1 MPSQLRD
8 VPGAATNVMAIN
20 ENRQSVLAAFNILEQ

>member
-8 VPGAATNVMAIN
+8 VPGAANVMAIN